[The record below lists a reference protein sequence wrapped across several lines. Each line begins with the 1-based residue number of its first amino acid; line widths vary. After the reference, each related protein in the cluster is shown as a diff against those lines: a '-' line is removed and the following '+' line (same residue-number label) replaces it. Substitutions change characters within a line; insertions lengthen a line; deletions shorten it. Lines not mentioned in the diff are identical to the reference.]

1 MAHVGLEGARLG
13 REWVLSHQRK
23 LVAQRREFL
32 DRKNK
37 KAQVDGAIVELKGE
51 KEEKVAEREEEA
63 RWWREVGVN
72 AAYAPMTVHWSVEE
86 GIWGEGSV
94 GALGIVAGML
104 GIREAWRK
112 TA

>member
-1 MAHVGLEGARLG
+1 MAHVGLECARLG
-13 REWVLSHQRK
+13 REWILSHQSK

-37 KAQVDGAIVELKGE
+37 KPQVDGAIELRGE
-51 KEEKVAEREEEA
+51 KEEKIAEREEKA

-86 GIWGEGSV
+86 GILGEGSV